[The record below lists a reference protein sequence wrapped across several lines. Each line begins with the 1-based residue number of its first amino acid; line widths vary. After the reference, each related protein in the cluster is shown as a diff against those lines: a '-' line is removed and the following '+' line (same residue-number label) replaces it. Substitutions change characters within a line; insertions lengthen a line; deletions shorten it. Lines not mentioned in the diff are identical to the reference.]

1 MQSVFK
7 FKGVRKGDGSRNMDH
22 RLQMTH
28 NVEPSDWWREA
39 LNQTFQSSSDTMSY
53 FHLFLVVCTARCNRL
68 GGNERATSRK
78 NATDEQSLN
87 IRLHGLMLGQRS
99 SGTIL
104 YWLLKQELD
113 YSNSSALAFF
123 VQISV
128 SLRLA
133 FNKYS
138 LFLIPDTYWRLYRCC
153 SGK

>member
-1 MQSVFK
+1 MAGSTQSDV
-7 FKGVRKGDGSRNMDH
+7 S
-22 RLQMTH
+22 
-28 NVEPSDWWREA
+28 S
-39 LNQTFQSSSDTMSY
+39 QSSSDTMS
-53 FHLFLVVCTARCNRL
+53 LSLSFLVVCTARCNRL

-78 NATDEQSLN
+78 TATDEQSLN

-133 FNKYS
+133 FQ
-138 LFLIPDTYWRLYRCC
+138 
-153 SGK
+153 